1 MSLQVREYLWG
12 ITVRGVI
19 TECWSDDS
27 KQKVYFGSDGVSLLG
42 KRSLAEN
49 IVMSYSSVT
58 EVQEKLSKVRDFMIL
73 KTNLYYR
80 TS

>member
-1 MSLQVREYLWG
+1 MSLQVHEYLLG

-19 TECWSDDS
+19 TDCWSDDS
-27 KQKVYFGSDGVSLLG
+27 KKKVYFSSDSVSLLG

-49 IVMSYSSVT
+49 IVMSYGSVT
-58 EVQEKLSKVRDFMIL
+58 EVHEKFSKVCAFMIL
-73 KTNLYYR
+73 KTYLYCS